1 MEKLYYQVPY
11 VREFQ
16 ARVVSCLEGKAH
28 TYEVELD
35 RTGFYPEGGGQPSD
49 TGYLNDIRVLEVH
62 EKDGRIFH
70 FTTEPVLEGTQ
81 VKGTVDWEKRY
92 SNMQQHSGE
101 HLLSGLIHHHFG
113 FDNVGFHM
121 GKDEVTIDFN
131 GVLTMEQLEQMEERA
146 NDMIYENLPILEAWP
161 SPEELKT
168 IPYRSKK
175 ELTGE
180 VRIIEIPGGDI
191 CACCG
196 THVRTTGEI
205 GMIKVLGMIH
215 YKGGVRISMLCGK
228 KALEDYR
235 KKQKQVTDLSVLLSA
250 KPEQVVEAVKK
261 LKKDNGMKDGIQNRL
276 YQQLFALKLAHL
288 PEAGSPLCLWEEE
301 LEPCSSAA
309 LYHVI

>member
-1 MEKLYYQVPY
+1 M
-11 VREFQ
+11 
-16 ARVVSCLEGKAH
+16 AI
-28 TYEVELD
+28 T
-35 RTGFYPEGGGQPSD
+35 
-49 TGYLNDIRVLEVH
+49 
-62 EKDGRIFH
+62 GRI
-70 FTTEPVLEGTQ
+70 
-81 VKGTVDWEKRY
+81 KD
-92 SNMQQHSGE
+92 HS
-101 HLLSGLIHHHFG
+101 
-113 FDNVGFHM
+113 
-121 GKDEVTIDFN
+121 
-131 GVLTMEQLEQMEERA
+131 
-146 NDMIYENLPILEAWP
+146 LPD
-161 SPEELKT
+161 
-168 IPYRSKK
+168 KK

-301 LEPCSSAA
+301 LEPVQLRRLCTMLYEQGKGNRVLVCSGEEGQYGYCHGKQY
-309 LYHVI
+309 L